1 MKESANEPERLL
13 ASLLSDEQPT
23 TDQTEPATNVAEG
36 EDDVDGLINEL
47 EALATEGKR
56 RLLGRKLMIDEERLL
71 YLIDRLRTAVPS
83 EVRQAHQLLD
93 EHDQIIAHA
102 QETARRTLEERGLL
116 QSLETERRR
125 ILDDAEREAERIRM
139 EADRYAR
146 NVLLELE
153 ERLSKLHSSVRN
165 GIDALGG
172 DAAPL
177 VE

>member
-13 ASLLSDEQPT
+13 ASLLSDEQPVT
-23 TDQTEPATNVAEG
+23 HQGEPASDTPESA
-36 EDDVDGLINEL
+36 DDVDALINEL
-47 EALATEGKR
+47 EALANEGKR
-56 RLLGRKLMIDEERLL
+56 RLLGRKLVIDEDRLL
-71 YLIDRLRTAVPS
+71 HLIELLRAAVPD

-102 QETARRTLEERGLL
+102 QDTARRTLEERGLL
-116 QSLETERRR
+116 QALETERRR
-125 ILDDAEREAERIRM
+125 VLDEAERDAERIRT

>member
-1 MKESANEPERLL
+1 MKESANEPEHLL
-13 ASLLSDEQPT
+13 ASLLSDEQLLAHQAESAS
-23 TDQTEPATNVAEG
+23 DVTEV
-36 EDDVDGLINEL
+36 EDDVDALINEL
-47 EALATEGKR
+47 EALASEGKR
-56 RLLGRKLMIDEERLL
+56 RLLGRKLVIDEDRLL
-71 YLIDRLRTAVPS
+71 HLIDRLRTAVPN

-125 ILDDAEREAERIRM
+125 VVDEAEREADKVRS